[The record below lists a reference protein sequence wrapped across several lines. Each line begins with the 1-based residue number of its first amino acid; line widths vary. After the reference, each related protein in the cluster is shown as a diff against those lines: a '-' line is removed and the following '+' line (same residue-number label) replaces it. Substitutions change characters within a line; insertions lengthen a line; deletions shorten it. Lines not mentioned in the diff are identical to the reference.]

1 MLLDDSMMMEIN
13 LEEKEFIS
21 SYSLW
26 SGVIWG
32 IQVRNQDRPLEAGP
46 DAETMED
53 CCSSCLA

>member
-1 MLLDDSMMMEIN
+1 MMMEIN